1 MDAYRQSSLERVSL
15 PAEIVI
21 FILKLVPRK
30 HLLQLRGSI
39 SRGWRDF
46 ITPIVFETL
55 HLRNLSDPQN
65 RGYQASTEE
74 DYKAIDRRNELKT
87 QTDFRETWL
96 SSMAD
101 AATTRHCVRTVV
113 IGGFYLH
120 VSDVTS
126 LLRRCP
132 NVNSM
137 VIDVS
142 FLSTVNWRYDSDD
155 RTHTMIAD
163 VPLSD
168 HLYQQTLNDRLT
180 DAIAPMFAAT
190 PKLDRLKVQGAIQAA
205 LLLSHLPFLR
215 HLDLDSLVARHDT
228 SRFVFYTGL
237 DQIDVIQHHS
247 PNLESLKVGGIDIS
261 KHLTA
266 KFCQVWHRPGH
277 DPSCIACG
285 NPWPSVTC
293 LRLAIS
299 RQTIPTDEIP
309 ALMAYICVKFP
320 NLTHLDIATSGSVY
334 PPLPSAAPI
343 NTSAD
348 SWRTMLDTSIAYLPN
363 LVSCTFNVNPLAITA
378 LHHFTV
384 AQHASRS
391 TLTSLKIICNYL
403 DGINM
408 LDLLSMFHSLRSLHI
423 HSIERLDQR
432 ARGDIAPVLE
442 SVDLPEPPIPYH
454 PLRFLCLTVS
464 VPLRVLITISKM
476 CPDLTSASL
485 TAGFVVH
492 PLPSITAAGLPVEQ
506 LVEFGQKNRVYWLA
520 LPYSTRLKQLVIKSG
535 KANAIF
541 ACTTPRMVE
550 EGNDEQA
557 ENAALDDAAD
567 QDPSTTGSC
576 RAWLVQRQGSSS
588 KVKNVQSLKSHAAWF
603 LDNLT
608 FRTGQKKRQ
617 QDAGVTSNTISALNS
632 ARRTGIVAIL
642 LPSQPCIRLL
652 QDGSLEYRV
661 SDQMN
666 KKFTL
671 W

>member
-1 MDAYRQSSLERVSL
+1 MDAYRQSSLER
-15 PAEIVI
+15 
-21 FILKLVPRK
+21 LVPHK
-30 HLLQLRGSI
+30 NLIQLRGTI

-55 HLRNLSDPQN
+55 HLRNLIDPQN
-65 RGYQASTEE
+65 RGYQASTIEE
-74 DYKAIDRRNELKT
+74 YQDIDRRNELKT
-87 QTDFRETWL
+87 LTDFRETWL

-101 AATTRHCVRTVV
+101 AATTRQCVRTVV

-137 VIDVS
+137 MIDVS
-142 FLSTVNWRYDSDD
+142 FLSTVNWRFGSDD
-155 RTHTMIAD
+155 RAHTKIAD
-163 VPLSD
+163 VSMRGN
-168 HLYQQTLNDRLT
+168 LYQQTLNDRLT
-180 DAIAPMFAAT
+180 EAIAPMLAAT

-215 HLDLDSLVARHDT
+215 HLDLDHLVARHDT
-228 SRFVFYTGL
+228 SRFVSYSGL
-237 DQIDVIQHHS
+237 DQIDVIQRHS
-247 PNLESLKVGGIDIS
+247 PNLESLKVGRFDIS
-261 KHLTA
+261 KHLTP
-266 KFCQVWHRPGH
+266 KFCQVWHSPGH

-293 LRLAIS
+293 LQLIIS
-299 RQTIPTDEIP
+299 YQSIPRDEIP

-320 NLTHLDIATSGSVY
+320 NLTHLDIAAAGIVNS
-334 PPLPSAAPI
+334 PPSSAAPI
-343 NTSAD
+343 NAPAD
-348 SWRTMLDTSIAYLPN
+348 SWRTMLDTSIAYLSN
-363 LVSCTFNVNPLAITA
+363 LVSCTFCNVFPTTITA

-384 AQHASRS
+384 AQLASRS
-391 TLTSLKIICNYL
+391 TLTSLKIIREYL
-403 DGINM
+403 DDGINI
-408 LDLLSMFHSLRSLHI
+408 LDFLSTFRSLRSLHI
-423 HSIERLDQR
+423 HIIKLDQR

-442 SVDLPEPPIPYH
+442 PVDLPEPPMPYH

-485 TAGFVVH
+485 TTGFVVH

-506 LVEFGQKNRVYWLA
+506 LVEFGQKNSVFWLA

-567 QDPSTTGSC
+567 QDPSTTGTC

-588 KVKNVQSLKSHAAWF
+588 KVKNVQSLKPHAAWF

-617 QDAGVTSNTISALNS
+617 QDAGVTSNTISALNA
-632 ARRTGIVAIL
+632 ARRTGIIAIL

-652 QDGSLEYRV
+652 QDGSQGYRV